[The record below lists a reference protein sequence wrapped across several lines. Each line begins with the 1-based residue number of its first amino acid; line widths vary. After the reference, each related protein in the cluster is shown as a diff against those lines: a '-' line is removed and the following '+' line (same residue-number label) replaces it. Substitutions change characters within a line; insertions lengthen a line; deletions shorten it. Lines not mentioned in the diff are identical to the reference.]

1 MARKRN
7 SIIMGAA
14 GRDFHNFLTFFK
26 NNKEYKIICFT
37 AEQIPGIANR
47 KFPAKLSGRLYPRG
61 IPIHKESD
69 LPKLIK
75 KHKIEDVYLSYSDLS
90 HLDVMHKASIVL
102 ANGANFHFL
111 GPEDTQIKSKKPLIS
126 ITAVRTGC
134 GKSQTS
140 RKVAELLKDK
150 GLRVVA
156 IRHPMPYGDLLKQ
169 EVQRFSN
176 YKDMIKHKCTIEER
190 EEYDP
195 WVKLGIPI
203 YAGVDYEKILKE
215 AEKEADVIIWDG
227 GNNDMSF
234 YKSDINITVT
244 DPHRVGHELLYHPG
258 ETNFRSA
265 DVIVINK
272 VDSAPKEKV
281 KQLITNIKQNNSKAK
296 IIKAD
301 SKLILSDKRSIK
313 NKRVLVVGDGPTLT
327 HGGMSFGAGTIA
339 AKRHNAKIVNPY
351 NYAIG
356 EIKQT
361 FEKFPHLKKGTEIP
375 AMGYSAKQ
383 NKDLQSTINNAKVDI
398 ILDGTPVNL
407 KKQIKIKKD
416 FIEVE
421 YVLKEIG
428 HPNLKDI
435 LRSIKKRR

>member
-1 MARKRN
+1 MKKRN

-26 NNKEYKIICFT
+26 NNKEYKVVCFT

-47 KFPAKLSGRLYPRG
+47 KFPAKLAGKSYPKG

-69 LPKLIK
+69 LPQLIK
-75 KHKIEDVYLSYSDLS
+75 KHKIQDIYLSYSDLS

-102 ANGANFHFL
+102 ANKANFHLL
-111 GPEDTQIKSKKPLIS
+111 GPNDTQIKSKKPIVS
-126 ITAVRTGC
+126 ITAVRTGA

-140 RKVAELLKDK
+140 RKVAQLLKDK
-150 GLRVVA
+150 GLKVVA
-156 IRHPMPYGDLLKQ
+156 IRHPMPYGNLVKQ
-169 EVQRFSN
+169 EVQRFSS

-203 YAGVDYEKILKE
+203 YAGVDYEKILRR

-234 YKSDINITVT
+234 YKPDIRITVA

-281 KQLITNIKQNNSKAK
+281 KQLIQNIKQYNPKAK

-301 SKLILSDKRSIK
+301 SKLVLSHKRPIK
-313 NKRVLVVGDGPTLT
+313 NKKVLIVGDGPTLT

-339 AKRHNAKIVNPY
+339 AKRYKGKIINPY
-351 NYAIG
+351 NCAIG
-356 EIKQT
+356 EIKKT
-361 FEKFPHLKKGTEIP
+361 FEKYPHLKKGTEIP
-375 AMGYSAKQ
+375 AMGYSSKQ
-383 NKDLQSTINNAKVDI
+383 NKDLQRTINNSKADI

-407 KKQIKIKKD
+407 KEQIKLKKE
-416 FIEVE
+416 FVE
-421 YVLKEIG
+421 IDYILKEIG
-428 HPNLKDI
+428 HPNLKDV
-435 LRSIKKRR
+435 LKKIK